1 MRAGTYGRVVPS
13 ATTRAVASRVEDARR
28 RLDATFAGR
37 YANELVEL
45 RVIDRALAV
54 ASKLFIAVLPI
65 SILSTAVVSGNS
77 FGDELVRRFGLT
89 GSGADAARLLF
100 AAPTQVEASI
110 GLLGLVILCSS
121 VLSFSRALERVYL
134 DCWRLPPLAS
144 GMGRRLLWLA
154 GFVLVITVLAQAR
167 SSWVDPDTPVVQW
180 VLGTL
185 GAGLFFLWT
194 PYLLLGRR
202 IAVRRLVPTAVLT
215 GAGTLALGIGSTIA
229 MPAYISHDTDR
240 YGLVGFTFAIVSWL
254 FAASLLIVGT
264 AALGAMLDRRARGA
278 EDVPPPPDDVD

>member
-1 MRAGTYGRVVPS
+1 MVPS
-13 ATTRAVASRVEDARR
+13 ATPRALASRVEDARR

-45 RVIDRALAV
+45 RVIDRSLAV

-65 SILSTAVVSGNS
+65 SILSTAVVSGSS

-110 GLLGLVILCSS
+110 GLLGFVILCSS

-154 GFVLVITVLAQAR
+154 GFVVVITALAQAR

-180 VLGTL
+180 ILGMV

-202 IAVRRLVPTAVLT
+202 IGVRRLVPTAVLT
-215 GAGTLALGIGSTIA
+215 GAGTLALGIGSTIT
-229 MPAYISHDTDR
+229 MPAYISHDTER
-240 YGLVGFTFAIVSWL
+240 YGLVGFTFAVVSWL
-254 FAASLLIVGT
+254 FAASLVIVGT